1 MKLTIKKTFISFNK
15 MFNVKNYSDP
25 HLFNTLKNLKLKG
38 VQMEYYELHPENPQ
52 LRFINKAVKVL
63 SEGGVIIYPTDTVYG
78 IGCDIFNKDAL
89 ERIFNIKND
98 SGTKLFSFVCSDLK
112 DIAKYAKVSDYA
124 YRTMKHLLPGPY
136 TFILPAAKQVPKKLW
151 SKRKTVGIRDPKH
164 EVVLM
169 LVAELGNPIISTSTT
184 NRKGTL
190 IIDPVEIKS
199 IFENQVDL
207 MLSQGGLSGKPS
219 SIVDLSGEAPE
230 IIREGAGDIS
240 FFYK

>member
-25 HLFNTLKNLKLKG
+25 HLFNTLKNPKLKG

-98 SGTKLFSFVCSDLK
+98 SGTKLLSFICSDLK
-112 DIAKYAKVSDYA
+112 DIARYAKVSDYA

-136 TFILPAAKQVPKKLW
+136 TFILPGNNNLPKEFK
-151 SKRKTVGIRDPKH
+151 KKTTVGIRVPDNSIALEIVKQ
-164 EVVLM
+164 
-169 LVAELGNPIISTSTT
+169 LGNPIVSTSIHDDDDVIEYTT
-184 NRKGTL
+184 
-190 IIDPVEIKS
+190 DPEL
-199 IFENQVDL
+199 IFEKWQNLVDVVID
-207 MLSQGGLSGKPS
+207 GGYGDNVGST
-219 SIVDLSGEAPE
+219 IIDLSGDEPVVV
-230 IIREGAGDIS
+230 REGKGSLDIL
-240 FFYK
+240 